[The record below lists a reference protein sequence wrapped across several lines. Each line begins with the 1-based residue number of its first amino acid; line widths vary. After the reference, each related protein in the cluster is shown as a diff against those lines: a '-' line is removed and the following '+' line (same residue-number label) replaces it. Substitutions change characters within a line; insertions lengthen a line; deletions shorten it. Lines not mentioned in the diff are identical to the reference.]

1 LYAGKLGE
9 KIGKEVNSTVKSI
22 FQEKMVV
29 KLSSCFNIKERKLI
43 QHEHDLVYKIMC
55 PDCPAT

>member
-1 LYAGKLGE
+1 MLENSVKRLGKKL
-9 KIGKEVNSTVKSI
+9 KSI
-22 FQEKMVV
+22 LKVKMVV